1 MRFPQT
7 WTSSTNETYNITDHQ
22 LVFQLAAEMNELNNH
37 NANWS
42 VDFIP
47 WHQSSDN
54 GLYYYDGIK
63 TASGLPPTVAQVA
76 ANSSLSVKT
85 VEDASTVALEDQV
98 SSVTASDE
106 FYAKMATNMFEA
118 HAEFL
123 GRHILFPIA
132 WFAISHN
139 VSVLLTSPQQT
150 DLMAFPEINGQNS
163 RTW

>member
-54 GLYYYDGIK
+54 GLYYHDGIK
-63 TASGLPPTVAQVA
+63 TATGLPPTVAQVA

-98 SSVTASDE
+98 SAVTASDE

-123 GRHILFPIA
+123 GKHLFFLI
-132 WFAISHN
+132 
-139 VSVLLTSPQQT
+139 T
-150 DLMAFPEINGQNS
+150 
-163 RTW
+163 

>member
-1 MRFPQT
+1 MRFPLS
-7 WTSSTNETYNITDHQ
+7 WTSSSNQTYNITDHQ

-54 GLYYYDGIK
+54 GLYYYNGIK

-76 ANSSLSVKT
+76 ANSSLSVQT
-85 VEDASTVALEDQV
+85 VDEASTTSLQDKIDAA
-98 SSVTASDE
+98 TTSDE

-123 GRHILFPIA
+123 GKLVIYFLK
-132 WFAISHN
+132 
-139 VSVLLTSPQQT
+139 TS
-150 DLMAFPEINGQNS
+150 N
-163 RTW
+163 